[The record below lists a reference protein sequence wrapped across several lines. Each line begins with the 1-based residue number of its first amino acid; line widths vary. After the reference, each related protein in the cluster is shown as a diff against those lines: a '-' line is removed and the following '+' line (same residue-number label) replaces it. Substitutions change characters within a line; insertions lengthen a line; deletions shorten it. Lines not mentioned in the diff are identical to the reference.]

1 MTPLPTRQY
10 DYVGEGVYLHLDI
23 RVMPVAVEVRAFIK
37 HQPDEAWQP
46 LCVVSFWK
54 YKAFALATGSK
65 DPVQL
70 ALVCRALLDDSF
82 IANFPGVE
90 KAFAIWRKGIPTA

>member
-1 MTPLPTRQY
+1 MTSLPTRQY

-23 RVMPVAVEVRAFIK
+23 RVLSMAVEVRALIK
-37 HQPDEAWQP
+37 HQSDEAWQP

-54 YKAFALATGSK
+54 YKAFVLATGSK
-65 DPVQL
+65 DPVHL

-82 IANFPGVE
+82 VANFPGVE
-90 KAFAIWRKGIPTA
+90 KAFTKWRNSITTT